1 MWATPYLSIL
11 EPLVKDWMD
20 HPSAEPRLEVCQRAK
35 RDILAFRE
43 QYQICGPIP
52 GDLMTVSSHYY
63 LANHLYI
70 FTSMCFF
77 LGNPQLVQY

>member
-20 HPSAEPRLEVCQRAK
+20 HPSAEPRLEVCRRAK

-43 QYQICGPIP
+43 QCQIRGPIP
-52 GDLMTVSSHYY
+52 GDLMTVSFHYY

-77 LGNPQLVQY
+77 LGNPQLVQ